1 MSNVTDNTIDNTEQK
16 FQNNLDSLT
25 QSISNLQ
32 NIEREKYDNLI
43 SLAKTPNSEVSQV
56 EIDRQLQEI
65 DNINKLKTSLFINS
79 TTAYDVTQS
88 QLDSSR
94 GLAVDS
100 MAALQ
105 IIEED
110 LKNKRKILDEM
121 LTLRNNSE
129 RMVGVNNYYARRYEA
144 HSSVMKYI
152 VFFCGIIIL
161 SIFLMK
167 IGIFSDSVSSVV
179 IIIALAVGFII
190 IGKKVLDIS
199 KRSNIDF
206 DKYTFPFNPN
216 DPSNIP
222 KQTHNHI
229 DQTIKRAP
237 GQMLISNIC
246 SDLTKTAAS
255 VEDSI
260 QKMGSYV
267 DPNSTNKNGSSVPA
281 PSSQL
286 TISDPSNGNML
297 SSGLSPGVGTGSGA
311 STETFI
317 MRNMRNRY
325 HKYDDGCPLPATDT
339 YYNSNQIYTL

>member
-1 MSNVTDNTIDNTEQK
+1 MSSVIDNSMDDTETN
-16 FQNNLDSLT
+16 FQNNLGSLT
-25 QSISNLQ
+25 QSISELQ
-32 NIEREKYDNLI
+32 RIEEQKYNNLI
-43 SLAKTPNSEVSQV
+43 TLAGSVNSADTQQ
-56 EIDRQLQEI
+56 EINKQLQEI
-65 DNINKLKTSLFINS
+65 DEINKLKNSLFVN
-79 TTAYDVTQS
+79 TTASYSLNQS
-88 QLDSSR
+88 QLDATR
-94 GLAVDS
+94 GVAVDS

-110 LKNKRKILDEM
+110 LKNKRKLLDEM

-129 RMVGVNNYYARRYEA
+129 RMVGVNNYYAQRYEA

-179 IIIALAVGFII
+179 IIIALSVAVIM
-190 IGKKVLDIS
+190 IGSKVMDLS

-206 DKYTFPFNPN
+206 DKYAFPFDPN

-222 KQTHNHI
+222 KQTHNHM
-229 DQTIKRAP
+229 DKTIHESP
-237 GQMLISNIC
+237 GQIMISNIC
-246 SDLTKTAAS
+246 SDLTKTAS
-255 VEDSI
+255 TVEDSV
-260 QKMGSYV
+260 QKMGSY
-267 DPNSTNKNGSSVPA
+267 DGSDDGSVPA

-286 TISDPSNGNML
+286 TTSDPSKGNML
-297 SSGLSPGVGTGSGA
+297 RLGLNGGMGTGSAG
-311 STETFI
+311 STETFV

-325 HKYDDGCPLPATDT
+325 HKYDDGCPVPATDT

>member
-1 MSNVTDNTIDNTEQK
+1 MSSVIDNSMDDTETK
-16 FQNNLDSLT
+16 FQNNLGSLT
-25 QSISNLQ
+25 QSISELQ
-32 NIEREKYDNLI
+32 RIEEQKYDNLI
-43 SLAKTPNSEVSQV
+43 TLAGSVNSADTQQK
-56 EIDRQLQEI
+56 INQQLQEI
-65 DNINKLKTSLFINS
+65 DEINKLKDSLFVN
-79 TTAYDVTQS
+79 TTASYSLNQS
-88 QLDSSR
+88 QLDTTR
-94 GLAVDS
+94 GVAVDS

-110 LKNKRKILDEM
+110 LQNKRKLLDEM

-129 RMVGVNNYYARRYEA
+129 RMVGVNNYYALRYEA

-179 IIIALAVGFII
+179 IIIALSVAVVIVGR
-190 IGKKVLDIS
+190 KVLDLS

-206 DKYTFPFNPN
+206 DKYAFPFNPN

-229 DQTIKRAP
+229 DKTIHESP
-237 GQMLISNIC
+237 GQIMISNIC
-246 SDLTKTAAS
+246 SDLTKTAS
-255 VEDSI
+255 TIEDSV
-260 QKMGSYV
+260 QKMGSY
-267 DPNSTNKNGSSVPA
+267 DGSNTGSDDSGVPA

-286 TISDPSNGNML
+286 TTSDSSSIGSML
-297 SSGLSPGVGTGSGA
+297 GGMGTGSAG
-311 STETFI
+311 STETFV

-325 HKYDDGCPLPATDT
+325 HKYDDGCPIPATDT

>member
-1 MSNVTDNTIDNTEQK
+1 MDNKMDDTEKK
-16 FQNNLDSLT
+16 FQNNLGSLT
-25 QSISNLQ
+25 QSISDLQ
-32 NIEREKYDNLI
+32 RIEAEKYNNLI

-56 EIDRQLQEI
+56 EIERQLQEI
-65 DNINKLKTSLFINS
+65 DEINKLKNSLFVNS
-79 TTAYDVTQS
+79 TSSYDLNQT
-88 QLDSSR
+88 QLDITR
-94 GLAVDS
+94 GVAVDS
-100 MAALQ
+100 TAAHQ
-105 IIEED
+105 IMEED
-110 LKNKRKILDEM
+110 LKNKRKLLDEM

-129 RMVGVNNYYARRYEA
+129 RMVGVNNYYALRYEA

-179 IIIALAVGFII
+179 IIIALSVGAIT
-190 IGKKVLDIS
+190 IGSKVWDLS

-206 DKYTFPFNPN
+206 DKYAFPFDPN

-222 KQTHNHI
+222 KQTPYHT
-229 DQTIKRAP
+229 DKTIHESP
-237 GQMLISNIC
+237 GQIMISNIC

-255 VEDSI
+255 VEDSV
-260 QKMGSYV
+260 QKMGSY
-267 DPNSTNKNGSSVPA
+267 DGSDNGSVPA

-286 TISDPSNGNML
+286 TTSDSSSNGSML
-297 SSGLSPGVGTGSGA
+297 SSGMNVGMGTGSAA

-339 YYNSNQIYTL
+339 YYNNNQIYTL

>member
-1 MSNVTDNTIDNTEQK
+1 MDNKMDDTEIK
-16 FQNNLDSLT
+16 FQNNLGSLT
-25 QSISNLQ
+25 QSISDLQ
-32 NIEREKYDNLI
+32 RIEAEKYNNLI

-56 EIDRQLQEI
+56 EIDRQLREI
-65 DNINKLKTSLFINS
+65 DEINKLKNSLFVNS
-79 TTAYDVTQS
+79 TSSYDLNQT
-88 QLDSSR
+88 QLDTTR
-94 GLAVDS
+94 GVAVDS

-110 LKNKRKILDEM
+110 LKNKRKLLDEM

-129 RMVGVNNYYARRYEA
+129 RMVGVNNYYALRYEA

-179 IIIALAVGFII
+179 IIIALSVGAIT
-190 IGKKVLDIS
+190 IGSKVWDLS

-206 DKYTFPFNPN
+206 DKYAFPFDPN

-222 KQTHNHI
+222 KQTPYHM
-229 DQTIKRAP
+229 DKTIHESP
-237 GQMLISNIC
+237 GQIMISNIC

-255 VEDSI
+255 VEDSV
-260 QKMGSYV
+260 QKMGSY
-267 DPNSTNKNGSSVPA
+267 DGSDNGGVPA

-286 TISDPSNGNML
+286 TTSDSSSNGSIL
-297 SSGLSPGVGTGSGA
+297 SSGMNVGMGTGSAA

-339 YYNSNQIYTL
+339 YYSNNHIYTL